1 MLSIDPPWSRR
12 RFLIGAG
19 LSVVCTALANPVRAQ
34 PTDPTAPGFRVIRAR
49 PGAAR
54 LRGGGETAIWGFD
67 GVVPGPTLR
76 VRRGEELKVRLLNE
90 LSEPTAIH
98 WHGIRN
104 TNAMDGVPG
113 LTQDPVAPGASF
125 DYRFTPPD
133 AGTFWYHPLANAP
146 LERGRRLHGLLIVD
160 EPRPVDV
167 DQDVAIVLDD
177 WAVESDA
184 AELTVNG
191 APSLD
196 FPVRTNERL
205 RLRILNAAY
214 SRTIVLRVG
223 GHSAAVMAI
232 DGEPAEPFLARDSR
246 VTLAPG
252 NRIDLFI
259 DTKLDLGSIA
269 PITIETAHG
278 DAELAR
284 LVYQA
289 GAPARP
295 APRMGLP
302 ALPPNPLPERMDFER
317 ALKVAVKISALPE
330 LTAELLGGGHWPS
343 VTESSGPPPSR
354 AAPAMIGLGSIVIT
368 KDGRLVAVT
377 HSEQPSRTIGPTGKP
392 LPPAGAGPPPLSV
405 KRGRTVML
413 AFWNGTAFPHVA
425 YLHGHHFRLLD
436 KLDDGWKPFWLDSVL
451 VPPRQTV
458 RIAFVAD
465 NPGKWVLRCRSL
477 GPQEAEPAGWF
488 EVT

>member
-1 MLSIDPPWSRR
+1 MLSTDPPWSRR

-19 LSVVCTALANPVRAQ
+19 LSVACIGLPKPVRGQ
-34 PTDPTAPGFRVIRAR
+34 PADPTAPGFRVIRAR
-49 PGAAR
+49 PGFAR
-54 LRGGGETAIWGFD
+54 LRAGEETAIWGFD
-67 GVVPGPTLR
+67 GVLPGPTLR

-90 LSEPTAIH
+90 LPEPTAIH

-113 LTQDPVAPGASF
+113 LTQDPIAPGASF

-133 AGTFWYHPLANAP
+133 AGTFWYHPLTNSP
-146 LERGRRLHGLLIVD
+146 RQRGHGLHGLLIVD
-160 EPRPVDV
+160 EPQPVDV

-177 WAVESDA
+177 WAAEGEA

-191 APSLD
+191 ASSLD
-196 FPVRTNERL
+196 LPVRSNERL
-205 RLRILNAAY
+205 RLRILNVAY
-214 SRTIVLRVG
+214 SRTMLLRIG
-223 GHSAAVMAI
+223 GHSATVMAI

-259 DTKLDLGSIA
+259 DTKLEPGSNA
-269 PITIETAHG
+269 PITIETAQG
-278 DAELAR
+278 DAVLAR
-284 LVYQA
+284 LLYQA

-295 APRMGLP
+295 APRMGSP
-302 ALPPNPLPERMDFER
+302 ALPPNPLPERMNFEGAR
-317 ALKVAVKISALPE
+317 KVAITISALPKLAAAPLSE
-330 LTAELLGGGHWPS
+330 ARGSRASPFNGAVGEPVPRPRSPADAAILS
-343 VTESSGPPPSR
+343 VT
-354 AAPAMIGLGSIVIT
+354 
-368 KDGRLVAVT
+368 
-377 HSEQPSRTIGPTGKP
+377 
-392 LPPAGAGPPPLSV
+392 
-405 KRGRTVML
+405 RGRTVTL
-413 AFWNGTAFPHVA
+413 SFWNATAFPHVA

-436 KLDDGWKPFWLDSVL
+436 NLDDGWKPFWLDSVL

-477 GPQEAEPAGWF
+477 GPQEAEPADWF
-488 EVT
+488 EVK